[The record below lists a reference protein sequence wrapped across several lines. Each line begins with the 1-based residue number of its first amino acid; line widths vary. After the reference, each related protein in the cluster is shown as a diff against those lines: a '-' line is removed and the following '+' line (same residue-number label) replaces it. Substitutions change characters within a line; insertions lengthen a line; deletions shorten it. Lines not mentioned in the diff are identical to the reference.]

1 MKTDNTVVLFRIK
14 NLVREVDPTA
24 DVILYGSRA
33 RGDEHQESDW
43 DLLILVDSKTDLDY
57 ERVFRHRLY
66 EIELDLGEA
75 FSVSVYNKN
84 EWQLNHWMTPL
95 YQNINKEGLRI

>member
-1 MKTDNTVVLFRIK
+1 MKTNNTIVLSRIK

-33 RGDEHQESDW
+33 RGDEHPESDW

-84 EWQLNHWMTPL
+84 EWRLNHWMTPL

>member
-1 MKTDNTVVLFRIK
+1 MKTDNTIVLSRIK

-24 DVILYGSRA
+24 HVILYGSRA

-43 DLLILVDSKTDLDY
+43 DLLILVDSKSDLDY

-84 EWQLNHWMTPL
+84 EWRLNHWMTPL
-95 YQNINKEGLRI
+95 YQNISKEGLRI

>member
-1 MKTDNTVVLFRIK
+1 MKTDNTIVLSRIK

-84 EWQLNHWMTPL
+84 EWRSNHWMTPL

>member
-1 MKTDNTVVLFRIK
+1 MKTDNTVVLSRIK
-14 NLVREVDPTA
+14 NLVREIDATA

-33 RGDEHQESDW
+33 RGDERQDSDW
-43 DLLILVDSKTDLDY
+43 DLLILVDAKTDIDY

-84 EWQLNHWMTPL
+84 EWRLNHWMTSL
-95 YQNINKEGLRI
+95 YQNINKEGFRI

>member
-1 MKTDNTVVLFRIK
+1 MKTDNTVVLSRIK
-14 NLVREVDPTA
+14 NLVRDIDPTA

-33 RGDEHQESDW
+33 RGDERQDSDW

-57 ERVFRHRLY
+57 ERVFRHKLY
-66 EIELDLGEA
+66 EIELDLIEA

-84 EWQLNHWMTPL
+84 KWRLNHWMTPL

>member
-1 MKTDNTVVLFRIK
+1 MLSRIK
-14 NLVREVDPTA
+14 DLVREIDPTA

-33 RGDEHQESDW
+33 RGDEQPESDW
-43 DLLILVDSKTDLDY
+43 DLLILVDSKSDLDY

-66 EIELDLGEA
+66 EIELESGEA

-84 EWQLNHWMTPL
+84 EWKLNHWMTPL
-95 YQNINKEGLRI
+95 YQNITKEGLRI

>member
-1 MKTDNTVVLFRIK
+1 MKTDNTIVLSRIK

-57 ERVFRHRLY
+57 ESVFRHRLY

-84 EWQLNHWMTPL
+84 EWRSNHWMTPL